1 MTVRPILL
9 TAFVCASAWHVR
21 AQAPQ
26 RMTFQ
31 AVLRD
36 AADALI
42 TGSAVGIRTSVLQ
55 GSANGS
61 AVYVETHNTA
71 TNANGL
77 ATLEIG
83 GGTPVTG
90 TFGSIN
96 WGNGPFFLKTETD
109 PNGGTAYSITG
120 VSPLLS
126 VPYALFAANNSVGP
140 AGPQG
145 PQGPVGPQGPGPC
158 EVIRTGDGRVVLW
171 NASTAYGFG
180 FNGTSG
186 SNWYVQSLNGPV
198 IAALA
203 SDSSVVLYTATSAY
217 GYGKNDVSGSGW
229 YVQSLNGEVVGAA
242 AANARIVLYTAS
254 TAYGFGYD
262 TVSGSDWYVQSMSG
276 SAVGHLVAGNRVV
289 VYNGSSA
296 YGFGFN
302 DTFGSN
308 WYVQSLSGTVVGAQ
322 GTR

>member
-1 MTVRPILL
+1 MTVRTLFSAILFTGAL
-9 TAFVCASAWHVR
+9 HTQ

-36 AADALI
+36 DSDALI
-42 TGSAVGIRTSVLQ
+42 TNGTVGLRASVLQ
-55 GSANGS
+55 GSASGT
-61 AVYVETHNTA
+61 AVYVETHSTS

-83 GGTPVTG
+83 GGTPVSG
-90 TFGSIN
+90 TFSGIN

-109 PNGGTAYSITG
+109 PTGGSSYSITG

-145 PQGPVGPQGPGPC
+145 PQGPVGPQGPGAC
-158 EVIRTGDGRVVLW
+158 EIHTGDGRVVVW
-171 NASTAYGFG
+171 TANAAFGFG
-180 FNGTSG
+180 FNETSG
-186 SNWYVQSLNGPV
+186 SSWYVQSINAPV

-203 SDSSVVLYTATSAY
+203 TDSNVVLYTANTAY
-217 GYGKNDVSGSGW
+217 GFGKNSTSGSGW
-229 YVQSLNGEVVGAA
+229 YVQSLNDEVLGAV

-262 TVSGSDWYVQSMSG
+262 DISGSDWYVQSINAPVIGHVVAGNRIVVYTGSSAFGFGYDDVSGSDWYVQSLNAPVIG
-276 SAVGHLVAGNRVV
+276 VE
-289 VYNGSSA
+289 
-296 YGFGFN
+296 
-302 DTFGSN
+302 
-308 WYVQSLSGTVVGAQ
+308 

>member
-1 MTVRPILL
+1 
-9 TAFVCASAWHVR
+9 
-21 AQAPQ
+21 
-26 RMTFQ
+26 MTFQ

-36 AADALI
+36 AGDALI
-42 TGSAVGIRTSVLQ
+42 TGSAVGLRTSVLQ
-55 GSANGS
+55 GSASGT
-61 AVYVETHNTA
+61 AVYIETHTTT

-83 GGTPVTG
+83 GGTPVMG

-109 PNGGTAYSITG
+109 PDGGTAYSITG

-145 PQGPVGPQGPGPC
+145 AQGPAGPQGPGPC
-158 EVIRTGDGRVVLW
+158 ETIRTGDGRVVLW
-171 NASTAYGFG
+171 TAGTAYGFG

-203 SDSSVVLYTATSAY
+203 SDSSVVLYTATTAY

-229 YVQSLNGEVVGAA
+229 YVQSLNGEVVGAV
-242 AANARIVLYTAS
+242 AANARIVLYTSS

-262 TVSGSDWYVQSMSG
+262 EVSGSDWYVQSLSG
-276 SAVGHLVAGNRVV
+276 IATGHLVAGNRIV
-289 VYNGSSA
+289 VYNGSAA

-302 DTFGSN
+302 ETFGSN
-308 WYVQSLSGTVVGAQ
+308 WYVQSLNGGVVGVQ

>member
-1 MTVRPILL
+1 MTIRRLLFPLLL
-9 TAFVCASAWHVR
+9 TGALHIQ

-36 AADALI
+36 ASDGLI
-42 TGSAVGIRTSVLQ
+42 TNGSVGVRASVLQ
-55 GSANGS
+55 GSAAGT
-61 AVYVETHNTA
+61 AVYVETHSAT

-83 GGTPVTG
+83 GGAPVTG
-90 TFGSIN
+90 TFAGIN
-96 WGNGPFFLKTETD
+96 WGAGPFFLKTETD
-109 PNGGTAYSITG
+109 PSGGSAYSMTG

-145 PQGPVGPQGPGPC
+145 PQGPVGPQGPGAC
-158 EVIRTGDGRVVLW
+158 EIHTADGRAVIW
-171 NASTAYGFG
+171 NGSTAYGFG
-180 FNGTSG
+180 FSSTFG
-186 SNWYVQSLNGPV
+186 SRWYVQSLSEPV

-203 SDSSVVLYTATSAY
+203 TDSNVVLYTTTTAFGF
-217 GYGKNDVSGSGW
+217 GYNETSGSGW
-229 YVQSLNGEVVGAA
+229 YVQSLDGPVVGAVT
-242 AANARIVLYTAS
+242 ANARTVLYTAN
-254 TAYGFGYD
+254 TAYGFGHD
-262 TVSGSDWYVQSMSG
+262 SVSGSDWYVQSLNG
-276 SAVGHLVAGNRVV
+276 AAQGHLVAGNRIVL
-289 VYNGSSA
+289 YNGSTL
-296 YGFGFN
+296 YGFGFS

-308 WYVQSLSGTVVGAQ
+308 WYVQSLNGTVVGVQ

>member
-1 MTVRPILL
+1 MSLRYLL
-9 TAFVCASAWHVR
+9 LCALLGAGTLHTR

-36 AADALI
+36 ASDALI
-42 TGSAVGIRTSVLQ
+42 VSSAVGLRTSVVQ
-55 GSANGS
+55 GSANGTV
-61 AVYVETHNTA
+61 VYAETHSTS

-90 TFGSIN
+90 TFGAIN
-96 WGNGPFFLKTETD
+96 WGNGPFFLVMETD
-109 PNGGTAYSITG
+109 PNGGTSYTIIG

-126 VPYALFAANNSVGP
+126 VPYALFAANST

-158 EVIRTGDGRVVLW
+158 ETIRTGDGRAVLW
-171 NASTAYGFG
+171 NANEAHGFG
-180 FNGTSG
+180 FNETSG
-186 SNWYVQSLNGPV
+186 SNWYTTSLDGPV

-203 SDSSVVLYTATSAY
+203 SDSSVVLYTATTAY
-217 GYGKNDVSGSGW
+217 GFGLNSTSGSGW
-229 YVQSLNGEVVGAA
+229 YVQNLGGTVVGAV

-254 TAYGFGYD
+254 TAFGFGYD
-262 TVSGSDWYVQSMSG
+262 DVSGSDWYVQTTG
-276 SAVGHLVAGNRVV
+276 GPVIGHLVAGNRIV
-289 VYNGSSA
+289 VYTTA
-296 YGFGFN
+296 EAHGFGFN
-302 DTFGSN
+302 DTFGSD
-308 WYVQSLSGTVVGAQ
+308 WYTQSLGGTAVGVQ

>member
-1 MTVRPILL
+1 MTLRHLFFATLSGAALL
-9 TAFVCASAWHVR
+9 VS

-36 AADALI
+36 ASDNLVVS
-42 TGSAVGIRTSVLQ
+42 GAVGLRASVLQ
-55 GSANGS
+55 GSASGT
-61 AVYVETHNTA
+61 AVYVETHSTS

-90 TFGSIN
+90 TFSGIN

-109 PNGGTAYSITG
+109 PNGGSNYSITG

-145 PQGPVGPQGPGPC
+145 PQGPVGPQGPGAC
-158 EVIRTGDGRVVLW
+158 EIHTGDGRAVLW
-171 NASTAYGFG
+171 NSNTAYGFG
-180 FNGTSG
+180 FNETSG

-198 IAALA
+198 VAALA
-203 SDSSVVLYTATSAY
+203 SDSNVVLYTATTAY
-217 GYGKNDVSGSGW
+217 GFGKNSTSGSGW
-229 YVQSLNGEVVGAA
+229 YVQTLNEEVLGAVTS
-242 AANARIVLYTAS
+242 NARIVLYTANTAFGFGYDDIS
-254 TAYGFGYD
+254 GSDWYVQSINAPVSGEVVAGNRIVLYTASSAYGFGYD
-262 TVSGSDWYVQSMSG
+262 DVSGSDWYVQSLNTPVIGVES
-276 SAVGHLVAGNRVV
+276 
-289 VYNGSSA
+289 
-296 YGFGFN
+296 
-302 DTFGSN
+302 
-308 WYVQSLSGTVVGAQ
+308 
-322 GTR
+322 TR

>member
-1 MTVRPILL
+1 MTYRTTFLFAAVFIGALH
-9 TAFVCASAWHVR
+9 TR

-36 AADALI
+36 ASDALI
-42 TGSAVGIRTSVLQ
+42 TGSTVGIRASVLQ
-55 GSANGS
+55 GSASGT
-61 AVYVETHNTA
+61 AVYVETHSTS

-90 TFGSIN
+90 TFPTIN
-96 WGNGPFFLKTETD
+96 WGNGPYFLRTETD
-109 PNGGTAYSITG
+109 PDGGSNYSIAG

-140 AGPQG
+140 SGPQG
-145 PQGPVGPQGPGPC
+145 PQGPVGPQGPGAC
-158 EVIRTGDGRVVLW
+158 EVRTGDGRVVLW
-171 NASTAYGFG
+171 NANTAYGLG
-180 FNGTSG
+180 FNETFG
-186 SNWYVQSLNGPV
+186 SNWYVQSVDGPV

-217 GYGKNDVSGSGW
+217 GFGKNSTSGSGW
-229 YVQSLNGEVVGAA
+229 YVQTLNGGAVLGTA
-242 AANARIVLYTAS
+242 VANALIVLYTAS

-262 TVSGSDWYVQSMSG
+262 DVSGSDWYVQGMNAAPTG
-276 SAVGHLVAGNRVV
+276 QVVAGNRIV
-289 VYNGSSA
+289 VYTGSSA

-302 DTFGSN
+302 GTFGSN
-308 WYVQSLSGTVVGAQ
+308 WYVQSLNSTVIGVQ

>member
-1 MTVRPILL
+1 MSLRTPLL
-9 TAFVCASAWHVR
+9 FAALVTAALRVQ

-36 AADALI
+36 ASDALI
-42 TGSAVGIRTSVLQ
+42 TGSNVGVRASVLQ
-55 GSANGS
+55 GSANGT
-61 AVYVETHNTA
+61 AVYVETHATT

-90 TFGSIN
+90 TFAAIN

-109 PNGGTAYSITG
+109 PDGGSSYSITG

-145 PQGPVGPQGPGPC
+145 PQGPAGPQGAGAC
-158 EVIRTGDGRVVLW
+158 EVRTGDGRAVIW
-171 NASTAYGFG
+171 NATTAFGFG
-180 FNGTSG
+180 YNETFG
-186 SNWYVQSLNGPV
+186 SSWIVQSLDGPV
-198 IAALA
+198 IAAVA
-203 SDSSVVLYTATSAY
+203 TDSCV
-217 GYGKNDVSGSGW
+217 
-229 YVQSLNGEVVGAA
+229 
-242 AANARIVLYTAS
+242 VLYTAS
-254 TAYGFGYD
+254 TAYGYGKSNTFGSGWYVQTLNGEVVGAITSNARVVLYTATSAFGFGYNS
-262 TVSGSDWYVQSMSG
+262 TFGSDWYVQTLN
-276 SAVGHLVAGNRVV
+276 AAPAGHLVAGNRIVL
-289 VYNGSSA
+289 YSGSTA
-296 YGFGFN
+296 YGFGYN
-302 DTFGSN
+302 ETFGSN
-308 WYVQSLSGTVVGAQ
+308 WYVQSLNSGVVGVQ